1 MEPIKIMIT
10 GAQKAGTS
18 SLLQYL
24 GQHPDI
30 CFHRQR
36 EFVFF
41 INDFQYSKGYEY
53 SFRDYFPH
61 AAPGQI
67 LLAKNA
73 MLMYSQTA
81 MERLHD
87 HNPGVSVIALLR
99 NPIDRAYSAY
109 WFARSRGWENIP
121 TFEEAIRAEPNRIK
135 DGGWLKWRNNAYLEN
150 GKYAFHLERLQGY
163 FSAGQTRIYLI
174 EDLKTDPGK
183 IFRQIFEMA
192 GVSQDF
198 SPDISNKHNP
208 STLARSEK
216 FAQWF
221 ALFLD
226 PRNKVTRMVKQILP
240 SNLRRDM
247 REYVKRANTSELVPP
262 PMAAETRQYLAEYFR
277 PANEEL
283 ANLLGRDL
291 SGWK

>member
-1 MEPIKIMIT
+1 MEPIKIMIA

-30 CFHRQR
+30 CIHRQL

-41 INDFQYSKGYEY
+41 FSDFQYPKGYEY
-53 SFRDYFPH
+53 SFREYFPH

-67 LLAKNA
+67 LLAKHA
-73 MLMYSQTA
+73 MLMYSETA
-81 MERLHD
+81 IERLYD
-87 HNPGVSVIALLR
+87 HNSNASLIALLR

-109 WFARSRGWENIP
+109 WFARSRGWEDIP
-121 TFEEAIRAEPNRIK
+121 TFEEAIRAEPRRIRE
-135 DGGWLKWRNNAYLEN
+135 DGWLKWRNNAYLEN
-150 GKYAFHLERLQGY
+150 GKYAFHLERIQKY
-163 FSAGQTRIYLI
+163 FGAEKTRVYLI
-174 EDLKTDPGK
+174 EDLKTDPGR
-183 IFRQIFEMA
+183 IFRQVFEMA

-198 SPDISNKHNP
+198 APDISNKHNP

-221 ALFLD
+221 AFFLN
-226 PRNKVTRMVKQILP
+226 PRNKVKGMVKQILP
-240 SNLRRDM
+240 SHLRRDM

-262 PMAAETRQYLAEYFR
+262 PMAAE
-277 PANEEL
+277 
-283 ANLLGRDL
+283 
-291 SGWK
+291 